1 MAIFQSR
8 GNKLKIFLITM
19 FIYKKNDLHLF
30 MESGLIGHSNYIN
43 AGSQNYFRPMQ
54 SGCDVNM

>member
-1 MAIFQSR
+1 
-8 GNKLKIFLITM
+8 M